1 MHVLLLAPGQGIHT
15 LRLLRALLDA
25 GHRVTLLSRDNP
37 FNGSAPGYEFLPYPN
52 IPGFHRLSL
61 HATARLEPVVRAAQM
76 RAIWRRVRP
85 DLVNVQGIDHRMAYC
100 AAARLHPLAV
110 TAWGADI
117 NDLFDTDFAD
127 RGYHERLTTLLGAGY
142 YITSNKELALA
153 RYKQRIGAALRRVD
167 LLTAVTPQIL
177 RRCEELAGRELP
189 KQVFRYG
196 VDFDLFRPDYEKE
209 ALEWRRELGIP
220 DGVKVLLSVRTLQPL
235 FGHSYIL
242 EAFAEVVRDPKM
254 PRAVLV
260 FQEKYTFASEL
271 ESLRRRVGEM
281 NLQDRVFWLP
291 GDIPQERLP
300 VQYALADVVINYPVQ
315 DGFPVSMLEA
325 AACRCPIV
333 TSDLEAYEGTYGDA
347 VMRVPA
353 ADASALAGALKRVL
367 TEDRASTQAR
377 VMRAYEVAA
386 RIGDQ
391 KKNFAELFAAF
402 ESLCRNQR

>member
-1 MHVLLLAPGQGIHT
+1 MAPGQGIHT
-15 LRLLRALLDA
+15 RRLLDALLGA

-37 FNGSAPGYEFLPYPN
+37 FNGSAPGYQFLPYPN

-61 HATARLEPVVRAAQM
+61 HLTARLEPPVRAAQM

-85 DLVNVQGIDHRMAYC
+85 DIVNVQGIDWRVAYC
-100 AAARLHPLAV
+100 TAARLRPLAV

-117 NDLFDTDFAD
+117 NDLFDTDFSNS
-127 RGYHERLTTLLGAGY
+127 GFHERLTTLLGAGY
-142 YITSNKELALA
+142 YITSHKELALA
-153 RYKQRIGAALRRVD
+153 RYKRRIGAALRRVN

-177 RRCEELAGRELP
+177 RRCEELAGRKLP
-189 KQVFRYG
+189 KQIFRYG
-196 VDFDLFRPDYEKE
+196 VDLDLFRPGYEKE
-209 ALEWRRELGIP
+209 ALEWRRELRIP

-235 FGHSYIL
+235 FGHHHIL
-242 EAFAEVVRDPKM
+242 EAFAEVAHDPKM

-271 ESLRRRVGEM
+271 ESLKRRVGEM

-300 VQYALADVVINYPVQ
+300 VQYALADVVINYPMQ

-347 VMRVPA
+347 VVRVPR
-353 ADASALAGALKRVL
+353 ADAPALAGALKRVL
-367 TEDRASTQAR
+367 TEDRASAQAR